1 MFLLI
6 SVKKFFQANLFLAQ
20 QWRLTPE
27 GKLEN
32 KLRTWAYGK
41 KNSTQIPSH
50 GKQGIINITEKYGQ
64 KTILTFPAKGNT
76 MKYNVK
82 LPERFKASQLWEI
95 GYPDDLGWFNISS
108 SKADEKY
115 LTVTKIGCCNELT
128 MEEEGT
134 VCSVLICYMY

>member
-1 MFLLI
+1 MSSKPI

-50 GKQGIINITEKYGQ
+50 GKQGIINIREKYGQ
-64 KTILTFPAKGNT
+64 EKILTYPFPKDGNT
-76 MKYNVK
+76 MIYRNEYEKNK
-82 LPERFKASQLWEI
+82 LFQTWEI
-95 GYPDDLGWFNISS
+95 GYPNVEGWFNISS
-108 SKADEKY
+108 SKAKDKY
-115 LTVTKIGCCNELT
+115 LTVTKRGYYNELT
-128 MEEEGT
+128 MEIEGT
-134 VCSVLICYMY
+134 VCSA